1 MPLRRLFFLGAA
13 VVASFAALVAIATVL
28 SGEFGETEGKIFAT
42 LGTTFVAG
50 SAVIAGI
57 ACLGRGTS
65 SVLGVAGV
73 SVACVGFV
81 LWSVQIWGEYDSEGY
96 WKLLGV
102 VTAWTLALLV
112 VTTNRLM
119 ASSPRL
125 ARTLF
130 PATAAAAFGAALVAT
145 VMVLR
150 EQGDGWQLFAVL
162 LILALLGEALTPIL
176 DRYAAAEDGPTE
188 RVLGVVAGAEVIAV
202 RGEPHSILVGA
213 RTEALRRG
221 ESVVVREVQRA

>member
-13 VVASFAALVAIATVL
+13 VVVSFAALVAIATVL